1 MKNFIYNSL
10 FSYQKYGLKI
20 AYKRNKEVSKMW
32 EDLSVSIRSIP
43 YQPVLT
49 RLQALGLDLN
59 NIGSITEFWD
69 AEKVKHEIKKF
80 LKKSKSFDIRW
91 YWFED
96 LTNKDKCTWVD
107 IGGCNYNY
115 GMIQKPKIARK
126 REIKKLILKT
136 FKEKVKDETKVI
148 IFEHLDVIHISFM
161 DSQACL
167 IIISFF
173 PKKRGV

>member
-32 EDLSVSIRSIP
+32 EDCSIGTRSLV

-49 RLQALGLDLN
+49 RLQALGLDLDN
-59 NIGSITEFWD
+59 TS
-69 AEKVKHEIKKF
+69 IKKF
-80 LKKSKSFDIRW
+80 WGKKEVKPKIKNLLKTSKSIDIKRCWFD
-91 YWFED
+91 D
-96 LTNKDKCTWVD
+96 LDNRNNCTWID
-107 IGGCNYNY
+107 IKSSDCDA
-115 GMIQKPKIARK
+115 IQKPRIIKKRK
-126 REIKKLILKT
+126 IKKLILKT

-148 IFEHLDVIHISFM
+148 IFEYLGVTHISFM
-161 DSQACL
+161 ENYTCL
-167 IIISFF
+167 VVINFY